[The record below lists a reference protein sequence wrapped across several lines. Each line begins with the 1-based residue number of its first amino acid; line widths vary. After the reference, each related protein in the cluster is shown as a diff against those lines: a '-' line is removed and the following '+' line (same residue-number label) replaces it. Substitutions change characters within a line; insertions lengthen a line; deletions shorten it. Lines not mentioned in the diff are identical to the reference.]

1 MAGDATGLRW
11 TPEPSSTD
19 GIIADFYSDMKSKP
33 TPGMLQALIEAEVG
47 DEQKG
52 EDPTTNELCRRVAE
66 MTGKE
71 AAVLLPTGTMCNEI
85 ALRIHCDPG
94 TEVICEQSCHI
105 VNFEAGGPAA
115 LSGVMIRA
123 IEGLHGTFTAEQ
135 VRAAVRPPSRYAPE
149 SRLVAVEQTTNLGG
163 GGIWP
168 LERLREVAA
177 EARSHG
183 LRTHMDGARVFNASV
198 KTGISVVDY
207 AEMYDS
213 VWIDLTKGLGGFAGA
228 VLAGSDDFVNA
239 AWRLKQQWG
248 GALRQSGYV
257 AATGLYALD
266 NHIERLAEDH
276 RLAASIGERL
286 KAMPNVRHVLPV
298 ETNIVIFD
306 IAETGPTASQVVE
319 RLLANGVR
327 TGVFGPRTI
336 RIVSHLGVD
345 QASTDLLCRH
355 LPDALGVEG

>member
-1 MAGDATGLRW
+1 MAGEATGHQWR
-11 TPEPSSTD
+11 PQPSSTE
-19 GIIADFYSDMKSKP
+19 GIIADFYSDMKTKP

-52 EDPTTNELCRRVAE
+52 EDPTTNELCRRTAE
-66 MTGKE
+66 LTGKE

-85 ALRIHCDPG
+85 ALRVLCDPG
-94 TEVICEQSCHI
+94 TEVICERSCHI

-115 LSGVMIRA
+115 LSGVMIHA
-123 IEGLHGTFTAEQ
+123 IDGENGMFTAEQ
-135 VRAAVRPPSRYAPE
+135 VRTAVRAPSRYAPE
-149 SRLVAVEQTTNLGG
+149 SRLLAVEQTTNLGG
-163 GGIWP
+163 GGVWP
-168 LERLREVAA
+168 LEQLREVAA

-183 LRTHMDGARVFNASV
+183 LKTHMDGARLFNASV
-198 KTGISVVDY
+198 KTGIAVSDY

-228 VLAGSDDFVNA
+228 VLAGSEDFVNA
-239 AWRLKQQWG
+239 AWRIKQQWG
-248 GALRQSGYV
+248 GGLRQSGYV

-266 NHIERLAEDH
+266 HHVERLAEDH

-286 KAMPNVRHVLPV
+286 KVMPNVRRVLPV

-306 IAETGPTASQVVE
+306 IAEAGPTAGQVVE
-319 RLLANGVR
+319 RLLGLGVR
-327 TGVFGPRTI
+327 MGVFGTRTI

-345 QASTDLLCRH
+345 QASADLLCHH
-355 LPDALGVEG
+355 LPDALVSEG